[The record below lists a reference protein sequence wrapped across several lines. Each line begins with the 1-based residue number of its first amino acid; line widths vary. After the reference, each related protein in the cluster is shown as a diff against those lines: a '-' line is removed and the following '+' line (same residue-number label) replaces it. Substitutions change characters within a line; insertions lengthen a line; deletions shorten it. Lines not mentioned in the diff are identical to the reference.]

1 MHQCIYMQTH
11 AECGISIGKCIRHYL
26 RHIPMHAKKWFIGR
40 HTYTESSS
48 LQVNGRVPSQRIS
61 SQSTSDWQPK
71 LQRLSNAAVL
81 NCNGSSTHS
90 IRVTAAATAANW
102 VHRENM
108 SGYSVISWLHQKSN
122 TLLMYLRQHY
132 LRCKTVYR
140 GINHLGI
147 ELAPGGRASLPQ
159 TWGARD
165 DRDTNSSVTGGFC
178 LQMQRIRTSC
188 A

>member
-48 LQVNGRVPSQRIS
+48 LQVNGVPSQRIS

-71 LQRLSNAAVL
+71 LQRLSNAAVITATVVL
-81 NCNGSSTHS
+81 HTRSEWLLLTTGSIEKICRITSLYLDCIRRATHS
-90 IRVTAAATAANW
+90 SCTCDN
-102 VHRENM
+102 
-108 SGYSVISWLHQKSN
+108 
-122 TLLMYLRQHY
+122 
-132 LRCKTVYR
+132 TVYAAR
-140 GINHLGI
+140 RYT
-147 ELAPGGRASLPQ
+147 EASTISESNLPLVDERVYRKPEAQ
-159 TWGARD
+159 EMT
-165 DRDTNSSVTGGFC
+165 VTP
-178 LQMQRIRTSC
+178 TV